1 MSVRD
6 FIAKVKVAFDSSE
19 FTAGLSSAQKAYKQ
33 AFTGMSAAMEDFQTR
48 GGLAMQTAT
57 QLSIIASQ
65 TEQYRQGIQDMLR
78 APAEEA
84 SSLESALA
92 AASTVVTPELS
103 IDGDYAKT
111 MEALRQ
117 RALDWGSGTAEG
129 AALATASADE
139 FARTS
144 YSMLSAGLKAGAAM
158 NATSQAFILAKGT
171 MGEASDA
178 AELLAMAYNTMGD
191 KSVESGTE
199 LQRLADVVAKTQGLF
214 QIANLNQLSEGL
226 KYAIPTAQRYKIE
239 WEEISTIIGQLN
251 TSGLTGSQAG
261 TSFASMMAQMLKAS
275 QSLGFSIAY
284 DESGQMSVIG
294 TLQNIQAMFGSISE
308 MTPQM
313 QMAFDTAF
321 GQEGS
326 RALTLLM
333 TGLESLESNYQAVAS
348 AEGEAESMAAR
359 MSDTYADKVARMDNA
374 RAAMQARL
382 GTSTTAMR
390 GFFTDIQTSFYN
402 TVSAFLD
409 TDIGSFAGTIVS
421 GAAMAADSLLGIG
434 GTALNVAA
442 QLATFVA
449 MTQQAGGVMALLK
462 SGGSMIVTLFSGFG
476 TVIMGFGST
485 VVKTLVTFG
494 SGMLSIAKT
503 IGASMTAALG
513 PVGLVIAAVVA
524 IGTAAYQ
531 VYKHWD
537 QIKEFFSNLW
547 ETVSGIFTSAF
558 EAISSGVTKF
568 VNWVTTPFRWLADK
582 IGGLLGW
589 ETDSEEIGEFIAET
603 DFTAEPVKTA
613 EATDVPAVAASADM
627 DAITSGMAD
636 TMASFQTAIDGNMAA
651 ADASWNGATDNV
663 VDFQTAQSLG
673 TSWAAMPD
681 NVIEFPVADVSSSS
695 WNLPSEWSAPVA
707 TDSASVMQ
715 YQPPV
720 VLTSE
725 ESGTV
730 LSSIR
735 DIVEDIL
742 ANLKNRKE
750 GSTITI
756 QSLSIPQTDDI
767 EEAVRFIRDLRE
779 QIEREQ
785 TA

>member
-1 MSVRD
+1 MSIRE
-6 FIAKVKVAFDSSE
+6 FIANVRVAFDAGE
-19 FTAGLSSAQKAYKQ
+19 FTAGLSAAQKAYRS
-33 AFTGMSAAMEDFQTR
+33 AFNGMNAAMADFQTR
-48 GGLAMQTAT
+48 GGMAMQTAT

-65 TEQYRQGIQDMLR
+65 TEQYRQGLQNLLR

-117 RALDWGSGTAEG
+117 RALDWGSGAAEG
-129 AALATASADE
+129 AALATASAAD

-158 NATSQAFILAKGT
+158 DATSQAFILAKGT

-191 KSVESGTE
+191 KSLDSAVE
-199 LQRLADVVAKTQGLF
+199 LQRLSDVVAKTQGLF

-275 QSLGFSIAY
+275 QSLGFDIAY

-294 TLQNIQAMFGSISE
+294 TLQNIQDRFGSISD
-308 MTPQM
+308 MAPQM

-333 TGLESLESNYQAVAS
+333 TGLESLESNYQAVAD
-348 AEGEAESMAAR
+348 AEGESASMAER

-382 GTSTTAMR
+382 GSSTTTMR
-390 GFFTDIQTSFYN
+390 GFFADVQTSFYN

-409 TDIGSFAGTIVS
+409 TDIGGFFGTIVS
-421 GAAMAADSLLGIG
+421 GAAMAADGLLGIG

-449 MTQQAGGVMALLK
+449 MTQQAGGVMSLLK
-462 SGGSMIVTLFSGFG
+462 SGATMVTSLFRGMGSIIL
-476 TVIMGFGST
+476 GFGSSVFQALT
-485 VVKTLVTFG
+485 AFG
-494 SGMLSIAKT
+494 SGILAVART
-503 IGASMTAALG
+503 IGSAMTAALG
-513 PVGLVIAAVVA
+513 PVGIVIAAVIA

-537 QIKEFFSNLW
+537 QIKAFFANLW
-547 ETVSGIFTSAF
+547 EAVKGIFTSAF
-558 EAISSGVTKF
+558 ETITAGVTKF

-582 IGGLLGW
+582 IGGFLGW
-589 ETDSEEIGEFIAET
+589 ETDSDDIGEFIADADYTSEPIQV
-603 DFTAEPVKTA
+603 AEPVTA
-613 EATDVPAVAASADM
+613 APVIEAGADM
-627 DAITSGMAD
+627 DAISAD
-636 TMASFQTAIDGNMAA
+636 IAKDIESFQAVVEGGIDTTSIDDLEADLNM
-651 ADASWNGATDNV
+651 
-663 VDFQTAQSLG
+663 G
-673 TSWAAMPD
+673 TSWAMPD
-681 NVIEFPVADVSSSS
+681 NIIDFPTYGTADTTWTQPAGWDQMVVDDG
-695 WNLPSEWSAPVA
+695 SA
-707 TDSASVMQ
+707 MQ
-715 YQPPV
+715 FQTPV
-720 VLTSE
+720 VITSE
-725 ESGTV
+725 ESGSV
-730 LSSIR
+730 LSAIR
-735 DIVEDIL
+735 DIVDDIRTSVQ
-742 ANLKNRKE
+742 NRKE

-767 EEAVRFIRDLRE
+767 EEAIRFIRDLRE

>member
-144 YSMLSAGLKAGAAM
+144 YSMLSAGLEAGAAM

-191 KSVESGTE
+191 KSIESGTE

-494 SGMLSIAKT
+494 SGMLSIAKA
-503 IGASMTAALG
+503 IGTSMYAALG

-589 ETDSEEIGEFIAET
+589 DTDSEEIGEFIAET

-613 EATDVPAVAASADM
+613 EAAAVPAVAASADM

-636 TMASFQTAIDGNMAA
+636 TMASFQAAIDGNMAT

-681 NVIEFPVADVSSSS
+681 NVIEFPVADGSSSS
-695 WNLPSEWSAPVA
+695 WNLPSEWSVPVA

>member
-1 MSVRD
+1 
-6 FIAKVKVAFDSSE
+6 
-19 FTAGLSSAQKAYKQ
+19 
-33 AFTGMSAAMEDFQTR
+33 
-48 GGLAMQTAT
+48 
-57 QLSIIASQ
+57 
-65 TEQYRQGIQDMLR
+65 
-78 APAEEA
+78 
-84 SSLESALA
+84 
-92 AASTVVTPELS
+92 
-103 IDGDYAKT
+103 
-111 MEALRQ
+111 
-117 RALDWGSGTAEG
+117 
-129 AALATASADE
+129 
-139 FARTS
+139 
-144 YSMLSAGLKAGAAM
+144 
-158 NATSQAFILAKGT
+158 
-171 MGEASDA
+171 
-178 AELLAMAYNTMGD
+178 MGD
-191 KSVESGTE
+191 KSIDSRTE
-199 LQRLADVVAKTQGLF
+199 LQRLSDVVAKTQGLF

-275 QSLGFSIAY
+275 QSLGFDIEY
-284 DESGQMSVIG
+284 DETGQMSVIG
-294 TLQNIQAMFGSISE
+294 TLQNIQSMFGSISE

-333 TGLESLESNYQAVAS
+333 TGLESLESNYLAVAS

-382 GTSTTAMR
+382 GTSTTTMR
-390 GFFTDIQTSFYN
+390 GFFADVQTSFYN

-409 TDIGSFAGTIVS
+409 TDIGGFFGTIVS
-421 GAAMAADSLLGIG
+421 GAAMAADGLLGIG

-449 MTQQAGGVMALLK
+449 MTQQAGGVMALLR

-476 TVIMGFGST
+476 SIITGFGST
-485 VVKTLVTFG
+485 VFKTLVSFG
-494 SGMLSIAKT
+494 SGMLSIAKA
-503 IGASMTAALG
+503 IGTSMYAALG
-513 PVGLVIAAVVA
+513 PVGIVIAAVVA

-547 ETVSGIFTSAF
+547 QTVSGIFTSAF

-589 ETDSEEIGEFIAET
+589 DTDSDEIGEFVAET

-613 EATDVPAVAASADM
+613 ETAKAPAIEAAADV

-636 TMASFQTAIDGNMAA
+636 TMADFQTAIDSNMAA
-651 ADASWNGATDNV
+651 VQPLD
-663 VDFQTAQSLG
+663 TA
-673 TSWAAMPD
+673 WAAIPD
-681 NVIEFPVADVSSSS
+681 NTIEFPAADVSSTS
-695 WNLPSEWSAPVA
+695 WSVPSDWSVPVA
-707 TDSASVMQ
+707 DDSASIMQ
-715 YQPPV
+715 YQAPV

-735 DIVEDIL
+735 DLVEDIL
-742 ANLKNRKE
+742 TNLENRKE